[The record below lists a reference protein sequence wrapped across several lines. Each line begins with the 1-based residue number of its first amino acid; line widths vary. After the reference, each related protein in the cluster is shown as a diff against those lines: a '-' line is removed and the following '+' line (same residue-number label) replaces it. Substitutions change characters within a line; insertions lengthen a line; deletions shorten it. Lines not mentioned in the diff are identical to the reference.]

1 MYHRIIP
8 VKEVEPGLQAGMY
21 VEPETFKM
29 HIDYLKDHF
38 SIVPLSAISTHI
50 KDINEMKNKLPI
62 CILTFDDG
70 WYDFYR
76 FAYPILVV
84 NRVPATVFLPTE
96 YIGTGNR
103 FWTDQVANF
112 FVQKRTL
119 KEPKNHEGISNSSVV
134 KNLADLEGTPESNIE
149 KAISILKKYREDEIL
164 KILEKLKTIWGIDS
178 VSTER
183 AFLNWDEVRKM
194 AESGL
199 ITFGSHTANHRILVY
214 LNEKEIVDELI
225 DSKNKLLSEGVV
237 DPSFIPFCYPNG
249 NYDESVV
256 WMVKEAGYHVAVT
269 TERGWNDL
277 NSSFFKLKRVAIH
290 QDISSTK
297 ELLGCR
303 TANIF

>member
-1 MYHRIIP
+1 MYHRITP
-8 VKEVEPGLQAGMY
+8 RKEMEPGIQAGMY
-21 VEPETFKM
+21 VEAETFKM
-29 HIDYLKDHF
+29 HINYLKEHF
-38 SIVPLSAISTHI
+38 CIVPLSEISTHI
-50 KDINEMKNKLPI
+50 KEMNEMKRKLPI

-70 WYDFYR
+70 WHDFYK
-76 FAYPILVV
+76 FAYPILEVS
-84 NRVPATVFLPTE
+84 RIPATVFLATK
-96 YIGTGNR
+96 YIGTENR

-112 FVQKRTL
+112 FVQKKNL
-119 KEPKNHEGISNSSVV
+119 KEQKNYVGISNSFVA
-134 KNLADLEGTPESNIE
+134 KNLAELEGTSDSKIE

-164 KILEKLKTIWGIDS
+164 SILKELKIMWGIDS

-183 AFLNWDEVRKM
+183 AFLNWEEVRKM
-194 AESGL
+194 AEAGL

-214 LNEKEIVDELI
+214 LNKKEIMDELI

-249 NYDESVV
+249 NFDESVV
-256 WMVKEAGYHVAVT
+256 QMVKDAGYHVAVT
-269 TERGWNDL
+269 TERGWNNP